1 MNFNSGAFLIFLPVV
16 VLVYWFLPARFR
28 WVWLLSASYFFYM
41 YWNPAL
47 VVLLLLTTAVSYS
60 SALAM
65 MRWPRLK
72 RALLVLTLLVCLGV
86 LIYFKYANFLLQSVL
101 HVVNGAAGGEWS
113 FTIDVLLPVGISFYT
128 FQTLSYVIDV
138 YRGDFPAE
146 RHFGYYAL
154 FVVFFPQLVAGPI
167 ENPRNLLPQLR
178 REGRWDREDFRAGG
192 RLLLCGFFRKCVV
205 ADTCGVFVN
214 RVFASPE
221 AANGLAIL
229 CAGALFCL
237 QMYNDFAGYSE
248 IAAGSARLMGI
259 RLTRNFDRP
268 YLSQSYTEFFRRW
281 HISLNQWFTQYV
293 YIPLG
298 GSRKGL
304 GRKLLNTVIVF
315 SLCGLWHGAKW
326 TYLLWGLYAAF
337 WVCLESL
344 LKRPAR
350 RMAEHR
356 NIDLADPVVKLVRRM
371 GAFAVFIPA
380 ALLFRADGVGQAGV
394 LLGRLFTAWSF
405 AGGQIADCFALLQ
418 MGGLELLFLAL
429 CIVTMSRL
437 SLWGQYDL
445 PRAPPPDASARRTAA
460 AACLVTAVALCWL
473 SLLAT
478 QDAAGFAYFQF

>member
-1 MNFNSGAFLIFLPVV
+1 MNFNSGAFLLFLPITTM
-16 VLVYWFLPARFR
+16 VYWFLPARFR
-28 WVWLLSASYFFYM
+28 WGWLLSASYFFYM
-41 YWNPAL
+41 YWNPRL
-47 VVLLLLTTAVSYS
+47 VVLLLLTTLVSYG

-65 MRWPRLK
+65 ERWPRLR
-72 RALLVLTLLVCLGV
+72 RALLVLTLVVCLGT
-86 LIYFKYANFLLQSVL
+86 LFYFKYADFLLQSVL
-101 HVVNGAAGGEWS
+101 DVVNGATGGSWS

-146 RHFGYYAL
+146 RHLGYYAL

-167 ENPRNLLPQLR
+167 ENPRDLLPQLR
-178 REGRWDREDFRAGG
+178 REGCWDWENLRAGG

-205 ADTCGVFVN
+205 ADTCGIFVN
-214 RVFASPE
+214 RVFAN
-221 AANGLAIL
+221 AQTANGFAIL

-268 YLSQSYTEFFRRW
+268 YLSQSYSEFFHRW
-281 HISLNQWFTQYV
+281 HISLNRWFTQYV

-304 GRKLLNTVIVF
+304 ARKLLNTVVVF
-315 SLCGLWHGAKW
+315 SLCGMWHGARW

-344 LKRPAR
+344 LARPAQKLVKR
-350 RMAEHR
+350 WG
-356 NIDLADPVVKLVRRM
+356 IDLDDPFVKLVRR
-371 GAFAVFIPA
+371 AVTFTVFIPA
-380 ALLFRADGVGQAGV
+380 ALLFRADSVGQAGM
-394 LLGRLFTAWSF
+394 LLSRLLTGWGFG
-405 AGGQIADCFALLQ
+405 GGQLEACFSLLEIQ
-418 MGGLELLFLAL
+418 GLELIFLAL
-429 CIVTMSRL
+429 CIVVMSKI
-437 SLWGQYDL
+437 SAWGQYDL
-445 PRAPPPDASARRTAA
+445 SPASTTDTAARRVTTAVY
-460 AACLVTAVALCWL
+460 LVTAVALCWL